1 MTTTASDPMT
11 WFPYQPRRHQE
22 RVVYFSEQ
30 IFSEG
35 TVGLLS
41 ADCGIGKTI
50 ATLSGY
56 LSSRYNDP
64 TSRLLV
70 LTRTHSQSKVFE
82 EELTQLRIHSAD
94 HLLTA
99 TSMVSRKHVCPMKS
113 LMQNLSTLGFMR
125 GCAALVRMGECT
137 RYWNCYKRNGDGR
150 TVPRQKFLENI
161 DEMLNDHVVSRII
174 AEETSDELGQ
184 CPYEVLRWCAKKS
197 RVVVGPYDY
206 IFRSRVRMALLAS
219 LGAELHEIDILVD
232 EAHNLS
238 SHVLEAEAAELR
250 GSDLTWLRD
259 HKRDIVNETKVQW
272 LEETVDFLW
281 ETTMV
286 NLDTLRGE
294 HRLDKWDAYPRFAAH
309 GDLDRLIE
317 YSTPMEGVD
326 DSVPM
331 DTPVDKLVSFLYAGK
346 RATES
351 DDWLVTIE
359 LSSGWEE
366 HFSKDLS
373 RVALKIRPLNAAGL
387 VAQILRSAR
396 SAFLMSGT
404 LRPLSHYKRILGIG
418 SAKGEEL
425 SSPYPRGT
433 RLILVDKEISTSY
446 KTRNPNLW
454 RAIGERI
461 ELVLKTVPANKS
473 AMIAF
478 PSYAIM
484 QDVLSFGIDS
494 GFREQLVEDRTIKI
508 EEAKSALAARPHAL
522 FCVYGGKVSE
532 GVDLVDTGSSMVDI
546 IIGVGLPFSPPTS
559 HQKALQDFY
568 DRRYGPGSGFYYAVV
583 VPSIRKVAQMAG
595 RLRRSPEDRGVIVL
609 LDKRFMKHIDVFG
622 EDTAADLW
630 PYRDVDELKEAI
642 EMFVK
647 GGAFGE
653 KLS

>member
-1 MTTTASDPMT
+1 MIMTTTAPNPMV
-11 WFPYQPRRHQE
+11 WFPYQPRPHQE
-22 RVVYFSEQ
+22 RVVYFSEEV
-30 IFSEG
+30 FSEG

-56 LSSRYNDP
+56 LSARSNDP

-82 EELTQLRIHSAD
+82 EELTQLRIHTQD
-94 HLLTA
+94 NLLTA

-113 LMQNLSTLGFMR
+113 LMKNLSSLGFMR

-150 TVPRQKFLENI
+150 TLPRQAFLENI
-161 DEMLNDHVVSRII
+161 DEVLSDHVVSRSV

-197 RVVVGPYDY
+197 RVIVGPYDY
-206 IFRSRVRMALLAS
+206 IFRSRVRTALLTS
-219 LGAELHEIDILVD
+219 LGEDLHEIDVLVD

-250 GSDLTWLRD
+250 GSDLMWLRA
-259 HKRDIVNETKVQW
+259 HKRDIVKETGVQW

-294 HRLDKWDAYPRFAAH
+294 RRLDKWDAYPRFAAH

-326 DSVPM
+326 ESLPM
-331 DTPVDKLVSFLYAGK
+331 DTPIDKLVSFLYAGK

-351 DDWLVTIE
+351 EDWLVTIE

-366 HFSKDLS
+366 HLDKDLS
-373 RVALKIRPLNAAGL
+373 RVILKIRPLNAAGL
-387 VAQILRSAR
+387 AAQVLRAAR
-396 SAFLMSGT
+396 STLLMSGT
-404 LRPLSHYKRILGIG
+404 LRPLSHYKRILGIE

-433 RLILVDKEISTSY
+433 RLILVDKEVSTSY
-446 KTRNPNLW
+446 KIRNPDLW

-461 ELVLKTVPANKS
+461 EIILNTVPANKS

-484 QDVLSFGIDS
+484 QDVLSYGINS

-508 EEAKSALAARPHAL
+508 DDVKNALTTQPHAL
-522 FCVYGGKVSE
+522 FCVYSGKVSE
-532 GVDLVDTGSSMVDI
+532 GVDLVEEVTRRQGHRCA
-546 IIGVGLPFSPPTS
+546 VGQTVSET
-559 HQKALQDFY
+559 
-568 DRRYGPGSGFYYAVV
+568 
-583 VPSIRKVAQMAG
+583 
-595 RLRRSPEDRGVIVL
+595 
-609 LDKRFMKHIDVFG
+609 
-622 EDTAADLW
+622 
-630 PYRDVDELKEAI
+630 YRCI
-642 EMFVK
+642 W
-647 GGAFGE
+647 
-653 KLS
+653 